1 MSGARP
7 FVMLA
12 VILTCIPV
20 GEPVVGM
27 RVAEGGM
34 GVNVS
39 VEVKVAVGRRVS
51 VKVGLGVCEF
61 G

>member
-39 VEVKVAVGRRVS
+39 ADDKVGEGRRVS
-51 VKVGLGVCEF
+51 VKVGLAVCAF
-61 G
+61 R

>member
-1 MSGARP
+1 
-7 FVMLA
+7 MLA

-34 GVNVS
+34 GVNVY